1 MPTFRTGVPALDIPY
16 RSMNDEAEGLVF
28 SANTRYNAPMAFNPT
43 AQQDQALAAYATG
56 GNLLLRAGAGT
67 GKTSTLR
74 LLAASDLRKR
84 VLFIAFNVSVKD
96 AAVASFSDNTV
107 ALTSAGL
114 ANRGLRQNGQD
125 WLLHKMLSRNQ
136 SPVERSRIL
145 GLPFQHAIEGND
157 GEVKVFQGW
166 QLGSIAVATVNRFC
180 YSADTDI
187 TGYHV
192 PKYDGLTDSQQDS
205 LQVFIL
211 PFARKVWADI
221 QSPQGQLTF
230 AQGHDFYFKFW
241 ALTNPVLDFDAV
253 FVDEAQDTNPA
264 LAAVIANQFCQIV
277 MVGDESQAIYG
288 WRGARDA
295 MTSFNADHIVNL
307 SESFRFG
314 PAVADFANKFLDL
327 LDAPLRI
334 TGVGPE
340 STVETVT
347 DPDAILTRTNAGAI
361 EHAMEQ
367 IELGR
372 KVALVGKMAAEIKS
386 FVDAAEKLMGGK
398 RVQHADL
405 AAFATWQEVIEYAGT
420 DEGRDLKMIVG
431 LIDKYGI
438 TGLRNVVSS
447 TVKPDEAD
455 VVISTAHK
463 AKGLEWGSV
472 KIGSDFKVNTE
483 DGEPVS
489 KPELMLMYV
498 ACTRPRFK
506 LDPGIL
512 AGI

>member
-1 MPTFRTGVPALDIPY
+1 MPNFRRLIDNPDFEVSTAGWTEGLDISTNGQY
-16 RSMNDEAEGLVF
+16 HAVMEF
-28 SANTRYNAPMAFNPT
+28 TPT
-43 AQQDQALAAYATG
+43 AQQNEALAAYATG

-74 LLAASDLRKR
+74 LLAGSDEDKR

-96 AAVASFSDNTV
+96 AAVASFPSNTV
-107 ALTSAGL
+107 CLTSAGL
-114 ANRGLRQNGQD
+114 ANRGLRASGHSA
-125 WLLHKMLSRNQ
+125 LVSRMLSKNQ
-136 SPVERSRIL
+136 SPVERSKIL

-166 QLGSIAVATVNRFC
+166 QLASIAISTVSRFC
-180 YSADTDI
+180 YSADAEV
-187 TGYHV
+187 TGWHV
-192 PKYDGLTDSQQDS
+192 PKLDGLTESQHES
-205 LQVFIL
+205 LKTFIV

-221 QSPQGQLTF
+221 CNPQGRLTW

-264 LAAVIANQFCQIV
+264 LAGVIANQTTQIV

-295 MTSFNADHIVNL
+295 MSGFNADHVVNL
-307 SESFRFG
+307 SQSFRFG
-314 PAVADFANKFLDL
+314 PAVAEFANKFLGL

-334 TGVGPE
+334 EGAGPE
-340 STVETVT
+340 STVGEVHE
-347 DPDAILTRTNAGAI
+347 PDAILTRTNAGAI
-361 EHAMEQ
+361 EHAIEQ
-367 IELGR
+367 LELGR
-372 KVALVGKMAAEIKS
+372 KVALVGKMANEIRS
-386 FVDAAEKLMGGK
+386 FVDAAEKLMNGK

-405 AAFATWQEVIEYAGT
+405 AAFTSWDEVVDYVSQP
-420 DEGRDLKMIVG
+420 EGRDLKMIVS

-438 TGLRNVVSS
+438 AGLRGIVEQTVSS
-447 TVKPDEAD
+447 KDAD

-463 AKGLEWGSV
+463 AKGLEWNSV
-472 KIGSDFKVNTE
+472 KIGGDFKVQTE
-483 DGEPVS
+483 EGEPVGPS
-489 KPELMLMYV
+489 ELMLMYV
-498 ACTRPRFK
+498 AVTRAMVS

-512 AGI
+512 AGV